1 MHTIEP
7 KERVSMQ
14 LHYEVSQHYFSE
26 ARMLQNHQY
35 QEWLEQCV
43 AEDVHLWMPVIERRY
58 RNDRRPEPGPD
69 DMAIYSDDYSEVKQ
83 RVDRMYTGTVWME
96 DPVSSI
102 RYLLSNIEAFHT
114 EDGNL
119 LKVYSNVAYIR
130 HRQQIER
137 TEHVGCRED
146 ILRITD
152 SGFKLVRRKII
163 LDARVTV
170 DKNLYFFG

>member
-1 MHTIEP
+1 MHDIEP
-7 KERVSMQ
+7 KNRVSIE
-14 LHYEVSQHYFSE
+14 LHYAISQYSYTE

-35 QEWLEQCV
+35 KEWLEQCV
-43 AEDVHLWMPVIERRY
+43 ADDIHFWMPVIERRY
-58 RNDRRPEPGPD
+58 RKDKRPKPGPD

-96 DPVSSI
+96 DPASSI
-102 RYLLSNIEAFHT
+102 KYLLTNIEAFHT
-114 EDGNL
+114 EQDDL
-119 LKVYSNVAYIR
+119 FKVYTNVAYLR

-137 TEHVGCRED
+137 TEHVGARED
-146 ILRITD
+146 VLRKVGDT
-152 SGFKLVRRKII
+152 FQLARRKII